1 MHENLKKINESVEI
15 NKNDDTISFTILTG
29 AGQKNIK
36 KIKNFADAFSLI
48 NKG

>member
-1 MHENLKKINESVEI
+1 MHENLKKINESVEN

-36 KIKNFADAFSLI
+36 KINRLLEYINVNFP
-48 NKG
+48 